1 MRLRWL
7 PRSLAVRV
15 TLLCALIAAWTTGM
29 LGMFYFFSART
40 AILAH
45 ADEQLTARA
54 EHFRRMVGDVRTVE
68 ELRDRAMLFEALLG
82 SADDVLML
90 RRPGEAPLVEINP
103 VRAAPPP
110 GLVPGPVHDMQ
121 APGQPR
127 LHWVSALARS
137 GPDGSAIEVVAGH
150 PLVSE
155 MQMIAMS
162 RDKAITGTAMA
173 MLASTLLVGWV
184 LRHGLRPLHRVAAQ
198 AAQINPI
205 NLAIRLPE
213 HDAPQ
218 ELRDMVA
225 VFNAMLDRISTGY
238 ERLSQFSADLA
249 HEIRTPVGTLIGQTQ
264 VALNRSRSPA
274 EYQQLLE
281 SNLEELN
288 RLRLIVD
295 NILFLAQADHATLD
309 IQRAPL
315 DMAEELR
322 LIAEYFEGP
331 ADEAGLR
338 FAVQAHGRALVNT
351 ALCRRAVHNL
361 VVNALRYSTPG
372 TTVRLIGS
380 EDETRSTLAVENDG
394 LPIPPEQL
402 GRLFDRFY
410 RADAARGRPA
420 ESSGLGLAIVKA
432 IMALHGG
439 EAGVSCTPQG
449 TIRFELRFPRAGA
462 ELSPG
467 RAAAAPPPGAASPV
481 RHP

>member
-1 MRLRWL
+1 MTLRWL

-15 TLLCALIAAWTTGM
+15 TLLCALIAVWTTGM

-45 ADEQLTARA
+45 ADEQLVARV
-54 EHFRRMVGDVRTVE
+54 EHLRRMVGDARTVA
-68 ELRDRAMLFEALLG
+68 ELRERAMLFEALLG
-82 SADDVLML
+82 SADDVLVL
-90 RRPGEAPLVEINP
+90 RRAGESPLVEINP
-103 VRAAPPP
+103 ARAALPAA
-110 GLVPGPVHDMQ
+110 LVAGRVHD

-127 LHWVSALARS
+127 LHWASALAHA
-137 GPDGSAIEVVAGH
+137 GPDGGAIEVVAGH

-173 MLASTLLVGWV
+173 MLASTLLVWGV

-205 NLAIRLPE
+205 NLALRLPE

-218 ELRDMVA
+218 ELREMVA

-264 VALNRSRSPA
+264 VALNRARSPA

-295 NILFLAQADHATLD
+295 NILFLAQADHAVLD
-309 IQRAPL
+309 IQRTPM
-315 DMAEELR
+315 DMAEELQR
-322 LIAEYFEGP
+322 IAEYFEGP

-338 FAVQAHGRALVNT
+338 LEVQARGTALVNT

-361 VVNALRYSTPG
+361 VVNALRYGTPG

-380 EDETRSTLAVENDG
+380 ESEAESTIAVENQG
-394 LPIPPEQL
+394 QPIAPEQL
-402 GRLFDRFY
+402 QRLFDRFY

-432 IMALHGG
+432 IMGLHGG
-439 EAGVSCTPQG
+439 ESRVTCSPEG
-449 TIRFELRFPRAGA
+449 TIRFELRFPR
-462 ELSPG
+462 
-467 RAAAAPPPGAASPV
+467 
-481 RHP
+481 

>member
-1 MRLRWL
+1 M
-7 PRSLAVRV
+7 
-15 TLLCALIAAWTTGM
+15 
-29 LGMFYFFSART
+29 
-40 AILAH
+40 
-45 ADEQLTARA
+45 
-54 EHFRRMVGDVRTVE
+54 
-68 ELRDRAMLFEALLG
+68 
-82 SADDVLML
+82 
-90 RRPGEAPLVEINP
+90 
-103 VRAAPPP
+103 
-110 GLVPGPVHDMQ
+110 
-121 APGQPR
+121 
-127 LHWVSALARS
+127 HWVSALAGS
-137 GPDGSAIEVVAGH
+137 GPDGMAIEVVAGH

-162 RDKAITGTAMA
+162 RHKAITGTAMA
-173 MLASTLLVGWV
+173 MLASTLLVWLV

-218 ELRDMVA
+218 ELREMVA

-264 VALNRSRSPA
+264 VALNRVRSPA

-309 IQRAPL
+309 IQCTPL
-315 DMAEELR
+315 DLAEELQ

-331 ADEAGLR
+331 ADEAGQR
-338 FAVQAHGRALVNT
+338 FAVQAQGSASVNT
-351 ALCRRAVHNL
+351 ALCRRAIHNL

-380 EDETRSTLAVENDG
+380 EDEAASTIAVENDG
-394 LPIPPEQL
+394 QPIPPEQL
-402 GRLFDRFY
+402 ERLFDRFY

-439 EAGVSCTPQG
+439 EARVSCTPEG
-449 TIRFELRFPRAGA
+449 TIRFELVFPLKPRPAT
-462 ELSPG
+462 
-467 RAAAAPPPGAASPV
+467 
-481 RHP
+481 